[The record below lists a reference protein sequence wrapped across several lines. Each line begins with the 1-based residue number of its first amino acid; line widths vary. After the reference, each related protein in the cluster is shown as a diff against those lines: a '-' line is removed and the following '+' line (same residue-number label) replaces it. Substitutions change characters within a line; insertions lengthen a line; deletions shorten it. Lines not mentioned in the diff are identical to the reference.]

1 MDIISTNKKVE
12 ITEYG
17 VAVKKNGDT
26 YFVDLT
32 ITVNHQS
39 GEVEEIINDILDI
52 VGEHHEETLFDDNE
66 RLKIMEAAKSTF

>member
-39 GEVEEIINDILDI
+39 GEVEEIINDILDS
-52 VGEHHEETLFDDNE
+52 VGEHHEETLFTDDE